1 MGRHLYERGLTWN
14 VLEAR
19 EVELAVLFF
28 FRLTFL
34 AASRWASM
42 ASSLLN
48 ISRILD
54 RQLQF
59 TFTVGVQTVS
69 IITFLLCSKIEF
81 DADAARRPLRS
92 VFFIYL
98 WLESACNIKII
109 PSCRRFGQE
118 LYYLLCLYC

>member
-59 TFTVGVQTVS
+59 TFTVEVQTVS

-81 DADAARRPLRS
+81 DADAARPHRIL
-92 VFFIYL
+92 YL
-98 WLESACNIKII
+98 FMVRICV
-109 PSCRRFGQE
+109 
-118 LYYLLCLYC
+118 

>member
-1 MGRHLYERGLTWN
+1 M
-14 VLEAR
+14 LEAR

-48 ISRILD
+48 ISRILN

-69 IITFLLCSKIEF
+69 ITFLLCSKIEF
-81 DADAARRPLRS
+81 DADAARPLR
-92 VFFIYL
+92 IL
-98 WLESACNIKII
+98 
-109 PSCRRFGQE
+109 
-118 LYYLLCLYC
+118 YLLMVRICV